1 MKTNIIY
8 RGLYCYLFH
17 PIIAFIWCPKYN
29 YLQPSY
35 GHTEVRMERKK
46 ERDERN
52 SEESAECWGKGG
64 GRKGKRKK
72 IVQNE
77 CRKSEDLV
85 S

>member
-1 MKTNIIY
+1 METNIIY

-46 ERDERN
+46 ERGERIGGMMGGEKGKGEN
-52 SEESAECWGKGG
+52 SAE
-64 GRKGKRKK
+64 
-72 IVQNE
+72 
-77 CRKSEDLV
+77 
-85 S
+85 